1 MNDILWNSKV
11 LGAMQAH
18 ACLTEGELKVMKD
31 WALNK
36 EPEETAFRFSMSKR
50 TVERIR
56 TKLRMKYDG
65 IQEYTGL
72 PPRVL
77 PKKR

>member
-18 ACLTEGELKVMKD
+18 ACLTEDELRVMKD
-31 WALNK
+31 WSLNK

-50 TVERIR
+50 TVESIR

-65 IQEYTGL
+65 IQEYAGL

-77 PKKR
+77 PKKK